1 MKLKSLNNYIGF
13 LILLLLTSSLKAE
26 EKIDIW
32 NKENK
37 DAKKVIEPKKE
48 EINNTLNSEVF
59 KNKKDN
65 KIEIENELKE
75 EVTL

>member
-37 DAKKVIEPKKE
+37 DAKKSSNQKKR
-48 EINNTLNSEVF
+48 
-59 KNKKDN
+59 K
-65 KIEIENELKE
+65 
-75 EVTL
+75 